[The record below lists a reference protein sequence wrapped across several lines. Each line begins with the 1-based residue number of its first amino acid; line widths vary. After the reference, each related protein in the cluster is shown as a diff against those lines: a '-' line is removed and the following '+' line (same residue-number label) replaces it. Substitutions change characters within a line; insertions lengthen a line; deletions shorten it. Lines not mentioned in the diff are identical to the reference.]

1 MLIFEVRLH
10 LKKSLVATFYE
21 TRTLV
26 SRKSVV
32 VQDMNIPKS
41 TQKYKFRWS
50 HYSVFVLE

>member
-21 TRTLV
+21 TRALV

-41 TQKYKFRWS
+41 TQKYKFLWS
-50 HYSVFVLE
+50 HYSVLILE